1 MIAEVTITCDLKAYG
16 LEIIITLL
24 IFAGLVFLLTHVVLD
39 HSSISSGSGLPRKL
53 TALPDSLSPENAD
66 RRQAL
71 FQLAERTAL
80 LDPANPAKGREK
92 RSSLRREGN
101 PVEVLV
107 DGATALDQPIK
118 GLVIDRSRGG
128 LQLSLEQPVKVG
140 SLLRVRPPTAPE
152 DLPWVEILVR
162 HCQARGDRWHL
173 GCAFTEELPWSV
185 LLLFG

>member
-1 MIAEVTITCDLKAYG
+1 MIAEVTITCDLQAYA

-24 IFAGLVFLLTHVVLD
+24 IFAGLVFLLTHIVLD

-53 TALPDSLSPENAD
+53 NPLPDSLSPENAD
-66 RRQAL
+66 RRQA

-80 LDPANPAKGREK
+80 LDPENPAKGREK

-101 PVEVLV
+101 SVEVLV
-107 DGATALDQPIK
+107 DGVTSLDQPIQ
-118 GLVIDRSRGG
+118 GLVVNRSRGG
-128 LQLSLEQPVKVG
+128 LQLSLEQSVEVG

-173 GCAFTEELPWSV
+173 GCAFVDELPWSV